1 MACCIMEES
10 LYGQSIQPYAVS
22 SVTVANDMT
31 IGRLAITER
40 WPAAGPGC
48 RVAFTN
54 DA

>member
-1 MACCIMEES
+1 
-10 LYGQSIQPYAVS
+10 
-22 SVTVANDMT
+22 MT